1 MEKKHTGSMAF
12 PFVLP
17 PNDEPYE
24 IDGFA
29 INAGRLAVSVGMTL
43 RDYFAAEALK
53 PVYADAMVEYRHGS
67 GLLEDPDWRFGI
79 ALDAYKMA
87 DAMLRAREAV

>member
-43 RDYFAAEALK
+43 RDYFAAKAMLMHGAAMSGVATSGPEEWDAL
-53 PVYADAMVEYRHGS
+53 VTER
-67 GLLEDPDWRFGI
+67 
-79 ALDAYKMA
+79 AYWTA

>member
-1 MEKKHTGSMAF
+1 MPDCIDNGGPAF
-12 PFVLP
+12 PV
-17 PNDEPYE
+17 DQTYE
-24 IDGFA
+24 LNGVQH
-29 INAGRLAVSVGMTL
+29 RLVSDGMTP

-67 GLLEDPDWRFGI
+67 GLFEDPDWRFGI

-87 DAMLRAREAV
+87 DAMLRARKGGAA

>member
-1 MEKKHTGSMAF
+1 MEKKQDGGPAF
-12 PFVLP
+12 PASTRP
-17 PNDEPYE
+17 MQDEYGYGHQ
-24 IDGFA
+24 DGHSTWQY
-29 INAGRLAVSVGMTL
+29 GGMTL

-53 PVYADAMVEYRHGS
+53 PVYADAMAESREGS
-67 GLLEDPDWRFGI
+67 RLFQDPDWRFGI